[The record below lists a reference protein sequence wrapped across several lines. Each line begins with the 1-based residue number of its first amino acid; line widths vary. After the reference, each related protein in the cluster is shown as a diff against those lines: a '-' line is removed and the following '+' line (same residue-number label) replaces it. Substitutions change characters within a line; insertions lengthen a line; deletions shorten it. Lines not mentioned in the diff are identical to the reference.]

1 MKGLGV
7 SVYRDT
13 SLGDCSNYGV
23 TCPEA
28 AEGKR
33 FVIFDPTLEG
43 HIDLEEAKAN
53 PDCVCLKVIRRN
65 IGGEY
70 LHVEPMFGRPE
81 GMAGPMFG
89 GNYVMTSD
97 SRFGEAFGRRPLPVH
112 DRWETWEQN
121 EALSR

>member
-1 MKGLGV
+1 MKGLSV

-13 SLGDCSNYGV
+13 SMADCTNFGV
-23 TCPEA
+23 TSPEA
-28 AEGKR
+28 ADGKI
-33 FVIFDPTLEG
+33 FVIFDEALEG
-43 HIDLEEAKAN
+43 YIDMEKAKAD
-53 PDCVCLKVIRRN
+53 PRYVILKVVRRN

-70 LHVEPMFGRPE
+70 LHVEPMFSRPE

-97 SRFGEAFGRRPLPVH
+97 SRFRRAFGPRPLPVH